1 MSKNHWIPRDT
12 TFVPSGE
19 INYDNSLKSEGKRSH
34 QWFMDAGNDGPELF
48 GNKRQ
53 AVEAITGEP
62 VQGSENIFFWDNNSS
77 FQSLPVQPADQLGGP
92 KAMCFINLADRQ
104 VASLN
109 SSEMCMARK
118 FFDDQYGNELS
129 VNLSMSHSTH
139 DPSLFPNFG
148 GIRKVRVNEVRD
160 PDNNSSTSVGD
171 HYGRSENG
179 SIPIDAVYDKA
190 HSSSMSLGMAYHNR
204 NDGNM
209 SMEAGFGKI
218 GENFMSVGHS
228 FNKDGGNFISMGQAF
243 DRGSESMLSLDRS
256 FPKEDGQFI
265 TMGPPYAKREAN
277 VMSMVS
283 SFNKDHAD
291 FISMG
296 ENLGGVGDNFISVG
310 SSFGKVKDNLMPI
323 GRTYDKAD
331 SNAMLSD
338 AAYQKGDPN
347 ALSMSQS
354 YAGMSNIIS
363 FGSFLGEQVMNA
375 PMGMIG
381 NYDLLLDNNNLR
393 HASDVPVQKNVDL
406 SRGSTVN
413 NCSTSKVNNSVTKN
427 KEQKTVRK
435 PASNNFPSN
444 VKSLLSTGMLDGVS
458 VKYVSWSRE
467 MNLRGII
474 SGSGY
479 RCGCPDCNLSKS
491 LNAYEFERH
500 AGCKTKHPNNHIY
513 FENGKTIYAV
523 VQELKNTPQELLFD
537 AIQTVTGSPINQKN
551 YRAWKE
557 SYQAATRELQRIYG
571 KDEIV
576 LPA

>member
-12 TFVPSGE
+12 TFVPNGE
-19 INYDNSLKSEGKRSH
+19 INYDNSLKNEGKRSH
-34 QWFMDAGNDGPELF
+34 QWFMGASNDGPELF

-62 VQGSENIFFWDNNSS
+62 VQGSESVFSWDNNSS
-77 FQSLPVQPADQLGGP
+77 FQSLSVQPADQLGRSE
-92 KAMCFINLADRQ
+92 AMRFINLADRQ
-104 VASLN
+104 VTSLN
-109 SSEMCMARK
+109 TGEMCMARK
-118 FFDDQYGNELS
+118 FFDDQYGNESS
-129 VNLSMSHSTH
+129 VNLSMSHGTH

-148 GIRKVRVNEVRD
+148 GIRKVRINEVQD
-160 PDNNSSTSVGD
+160 LDNSSSTSAGD

-179 SIPIDAVYDKA
+179 SIPSDAVYDKA
-190 HSSSMSLGMAYHNR
+190 HGSSMSLGMAYHDR
-204 NDGNM
+204 DDGNM

-218 GENFMSVGHS
+218 GENFMSIGHS
-228 FNKDGGNFISMGQAF
+228 FNKDYGNFISMGQAF
-243 DRGSESMLSLDRS
+243 DRGSENMLSMDRP

-265 TMGPPYAKREAN
+265 TIGPPYAKSEAN
-277 VMSMVS
+277 AMSMVS
-283 SFNKDHAD
+283 SFNKDHTD

-296 ENLGGVGDNFISVG
+296 ESLGRASDNFISVG
-310 SSFGKVKDNLMPI
+310 SSYGNVKDNLMPI
-323 GRTYDKAD
+323 GRSFDKVG

-338 AAYQKGDPN
+338 TVYQKGDPN
-347 ALSMSQS
+347 ALSISQS
-354 YAGMSNIIS
+354 YAGMGNIIS
-363 FGSFLGEQVMNA
+363 FGGFLGEQVMNA
-375 PMGMIG
+375 PIGMIG
-381 NYDLLLDNNNLR
+381 NYDLLLDNNSLR
-393 HASDVPVQKNVDL
+393 QASDVPMQKNVDL
-406 SRGSTVN
+406 SHRSTGN
-413 NCSTSKVNNSVTKN
+413 SSASKVNASAVKN
-427 KEQKTVRK
+427 KEQKTVKK

-444 VKSLLSTGMLDGVS
+444 VKSLLSTGMLDGVP

-479 RCGCPDCNLSKS
+479 RCGCTDCNLSKS

-523 VQELKNTPQELLFD
+523 VQELKSTPQELLFD

-551 YRAWKE
+551 YLAWKE

-571 KDEIV
+571 KDEID
-576 LPA
+576 LPS